1 MLKFIFTVLSFF
13 GIFFIISYLDI
24 TGHPVIGKFLIIVAA
39 IIGIR
44 VVYNLKKVVKKI
56 L

>member
-13 GIFFIISYLDI
+13 GIFFIISYLDV
-24 TGHPVIGKFLIIVAA
+24 TGHVIGKFLIIVAA